1 MTHRL
6 RATFAAAVL
15 VQGLS
20 LAGCSLH
27 TDDVETTPPADC
39 PEGLMPVHVME
50 LYFGR
55 SVAGGGEVGD
65 ADWAR
70 FLDQIASPAFP
81 DGLTALD
88 AEGRY
93 LEHINGS
100 SISERSKV
108 LIIVVTD
115 MLGVEERVSRVID
128 QYKKRFNQES
138 VLRLDREGCASF

>member
-1 MTHRL
+1 MTFPL
-6 RATFAAAVL
+6 RAALALVAVAL
-15 VQGLS
+15 

-27 TDDVETTPPADC
+27 MDDVETEPPADC
-39 PEGLMPVHVME
+39 PDELTPVHVME

-55 SVAGGGEVGD
+55 SIAGGGEVSD
-65 ADWAR
+65 KDWAR
-70 FLDQIASPAFP
+70 FLDEVASPAFP

-88 AEGRY
+88 AEGRW
-93 LEHINGS
+93 LESTSGS

-108 LIIVVTD
+108 LVLVVTD

-128 QYKKRFNQES
+128 QYKKRFDQES